1 MTIGLARLWMK
12 CQRGATA
19 VLCLA
24 VSVFVSG
31 CAPLTVYNALTPS
44 DGGGDLY
51 KTDVAY
57 GALPRQKLDV
67 YVPVNRAASAPV
79 VVIIYGGGW
88 NSGSKADYAFL
99 GKALAARGFVSLV
112 IDYRLVPEVRFPS
125 FLEDCARAVVWAH
138 GNAAS
143 FGGDPHRLFLLGHSA
158 GAYNAVMMALDG
170 RYLKAL
176 GSDTNI
182 ISGVA
187 ALAGPYDFLPL
198 DVASTQEAFGRAPD
212 LGMTQPIN
220 FAAKGAPPM
229 FLATGDGDTTVFP
242 RNTYALADRLKREGN
257 SVTVET
263 YPGVGHVEIMLAL
276 SVALRGKAP
285 VLDDVTQFFKGH

>member
-51 KTDVAY
+51 KADVAY

-67 YVPVNRAASAPV
+67 YVPVTRAASAPV

-143 FGGDPHRLFLLGHSA
+143 FGGDPRRLFLLGHSA
-158 GAYNAVMMALDG
+158 G
-170 RYLKAL
+170 
-176 GSDTNI
+176 
-182 ISGVA
+182 
-187 ALAGPYDFLPL
+187 
-198 DVASTQEAFGRAPD
+198 
-212 LGMTQPIN
+212 
-220 FAAKGAPPM
+220 
-229 FLATGDGDTTVFP
+229 
-242 RNTYALADRLKREGN
+242 DRK
-257 SVTVET
+257 SVV
-263 YPGVGHVEIMLAL
+263 
-276 SVALRGKAP
+276 
-285 VLDDVTQFFKGH
+285 